1 MKWYSQTLLLL
12 LENADN
18 SIHNDEYGI
27 YTNTL
32 KSLTN
37 SFMTTADCILMM
49 LFRPANPDQL
59 NPVLI
64 QILTIQML
72 VYSPQVWWVVLL
84 KHHLFLLYANNTFKG
99 DKNQAHAFTRKG
111 KVMPTNTEVLFSIF
125 HQISR
130 WNVVMQSTPAILLEA
145 RHGWRKGFH
154 AHAAEFK
161 QLFIIVLE
169 ALADQYQV
177 FPNAQK
183 DPDNSHDSSYLLG

>member
-72 VYSPQVWWVVLL
+72 VYSPQV
-84 KHHLFLLYANNTFKG
+84 
-99 DKNQAHAFTRKG
+99 
-111 KVMPTNTEVLFSIF
+111 
-125 HQISR
+125 
-130 WNVVMQSTPAILLEA
+130 
-145 RHGWRKGFH
+145 
-154 AHAAEFK
+154 
-161 QLFIIVLE
+161 
-169 ALADQYQV
+169 
-177 FPNAQK
+177 
-183 DPDNSHDSSYLLG
+183 